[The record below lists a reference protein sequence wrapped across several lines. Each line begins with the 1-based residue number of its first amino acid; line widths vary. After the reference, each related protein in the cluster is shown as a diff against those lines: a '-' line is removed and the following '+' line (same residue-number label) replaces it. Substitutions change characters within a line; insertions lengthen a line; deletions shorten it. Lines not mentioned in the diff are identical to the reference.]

1 MIDKQFIVRNKEM
14 AKTNQTSLI
23 YYTCP
28 YVNNYHNIDR
38 INHDPKTNLHEKETV
53 VKLFLKEILIFLIS

>member
-28 YVNNYHNIDR
+28 YVNNYRSNKSR
-38 INHDPKTNLHEKETV
+38 PKNKPSSKGNCGKTLFERNL
-53 VKLFLKEILIFLIS
+53 

>member
-1 MIDKQFIVRNKEM
+1 MNKQM
-14 AKTNQTSLI
+14 AKTNQTTCSLI

-38 INHDPKTNLHEKETV
+38 INHDPKTNLHKKETV
-53 VKLFLKEILIFLIS
+53 VKLFLKEIFSFLIS